1 MGIFPWPI
9 NDSLVPWFCPEQ
21 RAFIDFKN
29 LHVSRRLA
37 RIKRQTAFRFT
48 IDQAFSDVI
57 KLCATVDRK
66 QQSGTWITRRMVAA
80 YCALHVAGHAHSV
93 EVWEEKTLVGGIYG
107 VDADGVFCG
116 ESMFSIKSNA
126 SKLALL
132 FLIEHLAMQGLDWLD
147 VQVLSPHLET
157 LGAKEIDRAEFLQ
170 RLANTQKRHL
180 TLFNL

>member
-1 MGIFPWPI
+1 M
-9 NDSLVPWFCPEQ
+9 S
-21 RAFIDFKN
+21 RAG
-29 LHVSRRLA
+29 LRESSA
-37 RIKRQTAFRFT
+37 RQHFRFT

-66 QQSGTWITRRMVAA
+66 EQPGTWITQRMVAA

-93 EVWEEKTLVGGIYG
+93 EVWEAETLVGGIYG

-132 FLIEHLAMQGLDWLD
+132 FLIEHLAKQGLDWLD

-157 LGAKEIDRAEFLQ
+157 LGAKEIDRCGVSTTTRCHAETPSDFV
-170 RLANTQKRHL
+170 
-180 TLFNL
+180 FNL